1 MRAEART
8 MKSRDTETEKTP
20 TDLSSL
26 NWVMERITIYYT
38 SNGTIQEVSNASK
51 KLNSTSFPPVR
62 TKKSHEISELGSGT
76 NINAHVIKK

>member
-1 MRAEART
+1 

-20 TDLSSL
+20 TELSSL
-26 NWVMERITIYYT
+26 KWVTERTTIYYT
-38 SNGTIQEVSNASK
+38 FTGTIQEVSNASK

-76 NINAHVIKK
+76 AINTHVIKK